1 MRFMTM
7 IYEHISLMIHAGKDP
22 AGTENE

>member
-7 IYEHISLMIHAGKDP
+7 IYEHISLMIHAVKDRP
-22 AGTENE
+22 A